1 MKRTEVHSESPT
13 ALRSTQNKIPTKG
26 FKPLMGIQY
35 GRDDRIRTCGILV
48 PNQAL
53 YQTEPHPDDIFR
65 FVLATEPAKSWNKA
79 GLAVIEEVAYKTA
92 LVL

>member
-35 GRDDRIRTCGILV
+35 GAAQAPKSELFISSKEMVFV
-48 PNQAL
+48 PSL
-53 YQTEPHPDDIFR
+53 
-65 FVLATEPAKSWNKA
+65 
-79 GLAVIEEVAYKTA
+79 
-92 LVL
+92 